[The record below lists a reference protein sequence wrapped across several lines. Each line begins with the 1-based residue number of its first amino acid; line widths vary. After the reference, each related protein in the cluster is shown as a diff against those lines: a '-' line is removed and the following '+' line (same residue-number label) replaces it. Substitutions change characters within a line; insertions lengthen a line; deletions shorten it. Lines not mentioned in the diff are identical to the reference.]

1 MYTFEH
7 TVETTASAEAVW
19 ALYADVNAWLRWD
32 RGLDAI
38 ELDGP
43 FEAGVAGRITP
54 TGMDTM
60 PFVLTRVEPG
70 RGFDDETPA
79 MGHVLR
85 FIHVIEPTTSGGA
98 RVTHRV
104 EIEGPA
110 AEEMGPM
117 VTGDTP
123 EAVAALVALAEAAEA
138 SGADAATA
146 EAAR

>member
-7 TVETTASAEAVW
+7 TAETTAPADVIW
-19 ALYADVNAWLRWD
+19 ALYADVTAWLRWD
-32 RGLDAI
+32 HGLAAI

-43 FEAGVAGRITP
+43 FAAGTAGRITP
-54 TGMDTM
+54 HGMDTM
-60 PFVLTRVEPG
+60 PFTLTRVEQD

-85 FIHVIEPTTSGGA
+85 FIHVLEPLAAGGT

-104 EIEGPA
+104 EIEGPGA
-110 AEEMGPM
+110 DEMGPM

-123 EAVAALVALAEAAEA
+123 EAVAALIALAEAAA
-138 SGADAATA
+138 
-146 EAAR
+146 

>member
-7 TVETTASAEAVW
+7 TAETTASADAVW

-32 RGLDAI
+32 HGLDAI
-38 ELDGP
+38 VLDGP
-43 FEAGVAGRITP
+43 FEAGVTGRITP
-54 TGMDTM
+54 KGMGEL

-70 RGFDDETPA
+70 RRFDDETPA

-85 FIHVIEPTTSGGA
+85 FIHVIEPLAEGGA

-110 AEEMGPM
+110 ADEMGPN

-123 EAVAALVALAEAAEA
+123 EAVAALVAMAERAAE
-138 SGADAATA
+138 G
-146 EAAR
+146 AAR

>member
-7 TVETTASAEAVW
+7 TVQTTASPDAIW

-32 RGLDAI
+32 HGLDAVA
-38 ELDGP
+38 LDGP
-43 FEAGVAGRITP
+43 FEAGVSGRITP
-54 TGMDTM
+54 KGMGEL

-85 FIHVIEPTTSGGA
+85 FIHRIEPLASGGA

-104 EIEGPA
+104 EIDGPA
-110 AEEMGPM
+110 ADEMGPN

-123 EAVAALVALAEAAEA
+123 EAVAALVALAEHE
-138 SGADAATA
+138 AATA
-146 EAAR
+146 R